1 MRKNLLKIA
10 TLLIP
15 ILMVTIIPIWPSAS
29 RTPAS
34 PMAGET
40 YKGVWPCADCPGIQV
55 ELTLNNSPA
64 ESFGTFQM
72 SSVYQE
78 RNVKALLEKGEWRI
92 LKGTAER
99 PLIYQLTFDPNGRT
113 QFFKRINPTQLRLL
127 DQNQN
132 PLPASMP
139 YTLTKVA
146 ANLPAGLP
154 NREKPVR

>member
-1 MRKNLLKIA
+1 
-10 TLLIP
+10 
-15 ILMVTIIPIWPSAS
+15 
-29 RTPAS
+29 
-34 PMAGET
+34 
-40 YKGVWPCADCPGIQV
+40 
-55 ELTLNNSPA
+55 
-64 ESFGTFQM
+64 M